1 MNNYFSRYVHGALS
15 GDKTAY
21 ETLYNLTKDALFFA
35 ILNITKNEQEAISIM
50 KESYTNAFE
59 NLTSLKKPEIFDV
72 WLNRIASYSAYISI
86 TEKNPDAFNNV
97 AEKFEWNDEDNF
109 DQLPQETID
118 DKDTR
123 NVVKGIIENLPDD
136 QRLLIIM
143 HYYQEM
149 SLSAIVSTLD
159 LPENTVM
166 CILSYARD
174 GIKKEIAK
182 AESEGRLMRSVS
194 LGAVPF
200 TLMELAK
207 SQFLFHPAPPMS
219 SIITPPT
226 NAEPIIEEKND
237 IQAILNIPSPDAPK
251 EQAQE
256 TKITE
261 QVQEPVQQEY
271 ANPYEQAQQ
280 PVQQEYANPY
290 EQAQQPVQQE
300 YANPYEQ
307 AQQPVQQEYANP
319 YEQAQQPVQ
328 QEYANP
334 YEQAQQPVQQEY
346 ANPYEQAQQPVQQE
360 YANPYEQAQQP
371 VQQET
376 VVEQSQ
382 NVQEVSE
389 QPSNNIPKKPQS
401 YQRVVEANFSIDN
414 ATKQKNKKTD
424 KQNSSLS
431 KIGNFFKSTAGIATI
446 IGVAFVVI
454 AGVVIF
460 SMLDVAKKNSLS
472 TDGIIESSV
481 DINASS
487 DSESSHEPTAEE
499 LRAAELKED
508 EKNYVYKEYQ
518 NDTLHIVGYKGKLED
533 LVIPEK
539 YSNKVITGI
548 DPMAFSGC
556 SQIKSVTIS
565 KNIQSISLNNRSCNM
580 NPFYDCIYMK
590 NIYVDEDNR
599 YFTSVDGVLYNKSKT
614 ELLFYP
620 SYKSDSSYTILDSVT
635 KIEVGAFQRNGI
647 VTEVILPKNIKTIS
661 KEAFLECTSLQKIEI
676 PSGIT
681 EISESLFS
689 GCKSLNDITLP
700 NTIKEIKSNAFY
712 KCSGLRKITLP
723 ESVETLNF
731 LAFGDCTML
740 NTCTIENS
748 NMKFKSSYDKNESIF
763 PNTQVTLRAKKGST
777 TEAYAKKWKMYFS
790 YM

>member
-166 CILSYARD
+166 CILSYARN

-271 ANPYEQAQQ
+271 S
-280 PVQQEYANPY
+280 
-290 EQAQQPVQQE
+290 
-300 YANPYEQ
+300 
-307 AQQPVQQEYANP
+307 
-319 YEQAQQPVQ
+319 
-328 QEYANP
+328 
-334 YEQAQQPVQQEY
+334 
-346 ANPYEQAQQPVQQE
+346 
-360 YANPYEQAQQP
+360 NPYEQAQQP

-472 TDGIIESSV
+472 TDGIIENSV

>member
-15 GDKTAY
+15 GDETAY

-166 CILSYARD
+166 CILSYARE

-207 SQFLFHPAPPMS
+207 SQFLFHPAPPIS

-237 IQAILNIPSPDAPK
+237 IQAILNIPSPDAAK

-271 ANPYEQAQQ
+271 S
-280 PVQQEYANPY
+280 
-290 EQAQQPVQQE
+290 
-300 YANPYEQ
+300 
-307 AQQPVQQEYANP
+307 
-319 YEQAQQPVQ
+319 
-328 QEYANP
+328 
-334 YEQAQQPVQQEY
+334 
-346 ANPYEQAQQPVQQE
+346 NPYEQAQQPVQQE

-460 SMLDVAKKNSLS
+460 SMLDVAKKSSLS
-472 TDGIIESSV
+472 TDGIIENSV

-518 NDTLHIVGYKGKLED
+518 SGTLHIVGYKGKLED

-539 YSNKVITGI
+539 YSNN
-548 DPMAFSGC
+548 
-556 SQIKSVTIS
+556 IS
-565 KNIQSISLNNRSCNM
+565 
-580 NPFYDCIYMK
+580 
-590 NIYVDEDNR
+590 
-599 YFTSVDGVLYNKSKT
+599 
-614 ELLFYP
+614 
-620 SYKSDSSYTILDSVT
+620 
-635 KIEVGAFQRNGI
+635 
-647 VTEVILPKNIKTIS
+647 
-661 KEAFLECTSLQKIEI
+661 
-676 PSGIT
+676 
-681 EISESLFS
+681 
-689 GCKSLNDITLP
+689 
-700 NTIKEIKSNAFY
+700 
-712 KCSGLRKITLP
+712 
-723 ESVETLNF
+723 
-731 LAFGDCTML
+731 
-740 NTCTIENS
+740 
-748 NMKFKSSYDKNESIF
+748 
-763 PNTQVTLRAKKGST
+763 
-777 TEAYAKKWKMYFS
+777 
-790 YM
+790 

>member
-15 GDKTAY
+15 GDETAY

-166 CILSYARD
+166 CILSYARE

-207 SQFLFHPAPPMS
+207 SQFLFHPAPPIS

-237 IQAILNIPSPDAPK
+237 IQAILNIPSPDAAK

-271 ANPYEQAQQ
+271 S
-280 PVQQEYANPY
+280 
-290 EQAQQPVQQE
+290 
-300 YANPYEQ
+300 
-307 AQQPVQQEYANP
+307 
-319 YEQAQQPVQ
+319 
-328 QEYANP
+328 
-334 YEQAQQPVQQEY
+334 
-346 ANPYEQAQQPVQQE
+346 NPYEQAQQPVQQE

-460 SMLDVAKKNSLS
+460 SMLDVAKKSSLS
-472 TDGIIESSV
+472 TDGIIENSV

-518 NDTLHIVGYKGKLED
+518 SGTLHIVGYKGKLED

-590 NIYVDEDNR
+590 NIYVDEGNR
-599 YFTSVDGVLYNKSKT
+599 YFASVDGVLYNKSKT

-620 SYKSDSSYTILDSVT
+620 SYKSNSSYTILDSVT

-689 GCKSLNDITLP
+689 GCKSLNEITLP

>member
-166 CILSYARD
+166 CILSYARE

-207 SQFLFHPAPPMS
+207 SQFLFHPAPPIS

-237 IQAILNIPSPDAPK
+237 IQAILNIPSPDASK

-271 ANPYEQAQQ
+271 SNPYEQAQQ
-280 PVQQEYANPY
+280 PVQQEYP
-290 EQAQQPVQQE
+290 
-300 YANPYEQ
+300 
-307 AQQPVQQEYANP
+307 
-319 YEQAQQPVQ
+319 
-328 QEYANP
+328 
-334 YEQAQQPVQQEY
+334 
-346 ANPYEQAQQPVQQE
+346 NPYEQAQQPVQQE

-556 SQIKSVTIS
+556 SQIRSVTIS

>member
-1 MNNYFSRYVHGALS
+1 MNNYFSRYVHGALA
-15 GDKTAY
+15 GDETAY

-59 NLTSLKKPEIFDV
+59 NLTTLKKPEIFDV

-123 NVVKGIIENLPDD
+123 NVVKEIIENLPDD

-166 CILSYARD
+166 CILSYARE

-207 SQFLFHPAPPMS
+207 SQFLFHPAPPIS

-237 IQAILNIPSPDAPK
+237 IQAILNIPSPDASK

-271 ANPYEQAQQ
+271 SNPYEQTQQPVQQEDSNPYEQAQHKVHQ
-280 PVQQEYANPY
+280 DYSKTYDQEQEPVQQDYS
-290 EQAQQPVQQE
+290 
-300 YANPYEQ
+300 
-307 AQQPVQQEYANP
+307 
-319 YEQAQQPVQ
+319 
-328 QEYANP
+328 
-334 YEQAQQPVQQEY
+334 
-346 ANPYEQAQQPVQQE
+346 
-360 YANPYEQAQQP
+360 NPYEQAQQP

-389 QPSNNIPKKPQS
+389 QPSNNIPKTPQS

-414 ATKQKNKKTD
+414 ATKHKNKKTN

-460 SMLDVAKKNSLS
+460 SMLDVAKKSSLS
-472 TDGIIESSV
+472 TDGIIENSV

-518 NDTLHIVGYKGKLED
+518 SGTLHIVGYKGKLED

-590 NIYVDEDNR
+590 NIYVDEGNR
-599 YFTSVDGVLYNKSKT
+599 YFASVDGVLYNKSKT

-620 SYKSDSSYTILDSVT
+620 SYKSNSSYTILDSVT

-689 GCKSLNDITLP
+689 GCKSLNEITLP

>member
-15 GDKTAY
+15 GDETAY

-166 CILSYARD
+166 CILSYARE

-207 SQFLFHPAPPMS
+207 SQFLFHPAPPIS

-237 IQAILNIPSPDAPK
+237 IQAILNIPSPDASK

-271 ANPYEQAQQ
+271 S
-280 PVQQEYANPY
+280 
-290 EQAQQPVQQE
+290 
-300 YANPYEQ
+300 
-307 AQQPVQQEYANP
+307 
-319 YEQAQQPVQ
+319 
-328 QEYANP
+328 
-334 YEQAQQPVQQEY
+334 
-346 ANPYEQAQQPVQQE
+346 NPYEQAQQPVQQE

-460 SMLDVAKKNSLS
+460 SMLDVAKKSSLS
-472 TDGIIESSV
+472 TDGIIENSV

-518 NDTLHIVGYKGKLED
+518 SGTLHIVGYKGKLED

-590 NIYVDEDNR
+590 NIYVDEGNR
-599 YFTSVDGVLYNKSKT
+599 YFASVDGVLYNKSKT

-620 SYKSDSSYTILDSVT
+620 SYKSHSSYTLLDSVT

-689 GCKSLNDITLP
+689 GCKSLNEITLP

>member
-346 ANPYEQAQQPVQQE
+346 S
-360 YANPYEQAQQP
+360 NPYEQAQQP

-472 TDGIIESSV
+472 TDGIIENSV

-700 NTIKEIKSNAFY
+700 NTIKEIKSIAFY

>member
-15 GDKTAY
+15 GDETAY

-166 CILSYARD
+166 CILSYARE

-280 PVQQEYANPY
+280 PVQQEA
-290 EQAQQPVQQE
+290 
-300 YANPYEQ
+300 
-307 AQQPVQQEYANP
+307 
-319 YEQAQQPVQ
+319 
-328 QEYANP
+328 
-334 YEQAQQPVQQEY
+334 
-346 ANPYEQAQQPVQQE
+346 
-360 YANPYEQAQQP
+360 
-371 VQQET
+371 

-590 NIYVDEDNR
+590 NIYVDEGNR
-599 YFTSVDGVLYNKSKT
+599 YFASVDGVLYNKSKT

-620 SYKSDSSYTILDSVT
+620 SYKSNSSYTILDSVT

>member
-123 NVVKGIIENLPDD
+123 NVVKEIIENLPDD

-166 CILSYARD
+166 CILSYARE

-207 SQFLFHPAPPMS
+207 SQFLFHPAPPIS

-237 IQAILNIPSPDAPK
+237 IQAILNIPSPDASK

-271 ANPYEQAQQ
+271 SNPYEQAQQ
-280 PVQQEYANPY
+280 PVQQEYSNPY

-446 IGVAFVVI
+446 IGIAFVVI

-460 SMLDVAKKNSLS
+460 SMLDVEKKNSLS
-472 TDGIIESSV
+472 TDGIIENSV

>member
-1 MNNYFSRYVHGALS
+1 MNNYFSRYVHSALM

-166 CILSYARD
+166 CILSYARE

-207 SQFLFHPAPPMS
+207 SQFLFHPAPPIS

-237 IQAILNIPSPDAPK
+237 IQAILNIPSPDASK

-280 PVQQEYANPY
+280 PVQQEYP
-290 EQAQQPVQQE
+290 
-300 YANPYEQ
+300 
-307 AQQPVQQEYANP
+307 
-319 YEQAQQPVQ
+319 
-328 QEYANP
+328 
-334 YEQAQQPVQQEY
+334 
-346 ANPYEQAQQPVQQE
+346 NPYEQAQQPVQQE

-472 TDGIIESSV
+472 TDGIIENSV

-556 SQIKSVTIS
+556 SQIRSVTIS

>member
-300 YANPYEQ
+300 YSSPYEQ
-307 AQQPVQQEYANP
+307 VQEPVQQEYS
-319 YEQAQQPVQ
+319 
-328 QEYANP
+328 
-334 YEQAQQPVQQEY
+334 
-346 ANPYEQAQQPVQQE
+346 
-360 YANPYEQAQQP
+360 NPYEQAQQP

-472 TDGIIESSV
+472 TDGIIENSV

>member
-15 GDKTAY
+15 GDETAY

-86 TEKNPDAFNNV
+86 TEKNPNAFNNV

-166 CILSYARD
+166 CILSYARE

-207 SQFLFHPAPPMS
+207 SQFLFHPAPPIS

-237 IQAILNIPSPDAPK
+237 IQAILNIPSPDASK

-307 AQQPVQQEYANP
+307 AQQPVQQEYSNP

-346 ANPYEQAQQPVQQE
+346 SNPYEQAQQPVQQE

-389 QPSNNIPKKPQS
+389 QPSNNIPKKPQP

-424 KQNSSLS
+424 RQNSSLS

-460 SMLDVAKKNSLS
+460 SMLDVAKKSSLS
-472 TDGIIESSV
+472 TDGIIENSV

-590 NIYVDEDNR
+590 NIYVDEGNR
-599 YFTSVDGVLYNKSKT
+599 YFASVDGVLYNKSKT

-620 SYKSDSSYTILDSVT
+620 SYKSNSSYTILDSVT